1 MGGFARTGLNP
12 FDREVMWHRFTLN
25 AGKFLSTSRAD
36 EMRAAASSVISQAHE
51 NTKECQR
58 PSRQIQT
65 GAVTT
70 PIDAVFCPV
79 ALLKASAER
88 EAAARAREAEEHA
101 IKLTKT
107 CEGSRVPEN
116 PPWKSRLALLR
127 VQARSSVPLSS
138 RQRGSHAPVGDLRVP
153 IDAPGVQEAAH
164 TCGTESTSVQPNSP
178 ADSAT
183 SHTPHRI
190 DSKLIYLKFPHLRFW
205 GFSHDSQ
212 RE

>member
-36 EMRAAASSVISQAHE
+36 EMRAAASSVISQEHE
-51 NTKECQR
+51 NTKKRQR

-65 GAVTT
+65 GTVTT
-70 PIDAVFCPV
+70 PIDAVSCPV
-79 ALLKASAER
+79 ALLKVSAER
-88 EAAARAREAEEHA
+88 EAAARAREAAEHA

-164 TCGTESTSVQPNSP
+164 TCTLRHSAWRSTSSAP
-178 ADSAT
+178 APPPPPKLLVLQSTLPSIQYFLNQFDLYT
-183 SHTPHRI
+183 LTTP
-190 DSKLIYLKFPHLRFW
+190 
-205 GFSHDSQ
+205 
-212 RE
+212 